1 MDRLHQKRSGNHQ
14 EGLLNRLVKVMV
26 TAYDWLSGPPMSEQE
41 RINRA
46 LAETRPLWD
55 KTPALRYNRCN
66 TNYRC

>member
-1 MDRLHQKRSGNHQ
+1 MSFLHHKSSDHHQ
-14 EGLLNRLVKVMV
+14 EGLLNRIVKDMV
-26 TAYDWLSGPPMSEQE
+26 ALYDWLSGPPMSEQE

-66 TNYRC
+66 TN